1 MKLVGQHERCFSEQR
16 RAVRIGGVCWDMVHC
31 DALASISNDDLFTT
45 AQRLTAQANIALAD
59 LLGHLGEIE
68 RRGIHRLRACASLY
82 TYCIYELRMSEDAAY
97 RRSKAARLVRE
108 YPELYDA
115 IAKGE
120 LHLTG
125 VLMIGP
131 HLGGERHAEIL
142 RRARFRSKRELLRL
156 IAELDPKPEVP
167 ALVEPI
173 GPAPPGRATHAA
185 FVEALSGPIRQ
196 FPPGKRPEDWLCATA
211 DSEEDWIAEDSEDA
225 ARCDDP
231 NAGAPGTPGAEQVGE
246 TAEPDEPVDAGEL
259 QRALRYRVQ
268 FTASQEFVD
277 LLEEAS
283 DLIGHEVEQVTLP
296 EIQTRALRALV
307 QQLRARKRAATK
319 GSSPPPSQSSSPAPA
334 RAADVPDAAPVRA
347 TKLPDAAPARAA
359 KVPDAAPA
367 RSGARRIPASVR
379 RAVFER
385 DCGRCAYQDDRGE
398 RCRETFGLEV
408 HHRHAYALGGSA
420 TFDNLELRCR
430 PHNALAAE
438 EDFGKPYMES
448 CGTTGTI
455 RICS

>member
-1 MKLVGQHERCFSEQR
+1 
-16 RAVRIGGVCWDMVHC
+16 MVQC
-31 DALASISNDDLFTT
+31 DGLASISNDDLFTT
-45 AQRLTAQANIALAD
+45 AQRLTARANVALAD
-59 LLGHLGEIE
+59 LLSHLGEIE

-108 YPELYDA
+108 YPELHDA

-120 LHLTG
+120 IHLTG

-185 FVEALSGPIRQ
+185 LVEALSGPSRQ
-196 FPPGKRPEDWLCATA
+196 LPAGKRPEDWSEATT
-211 DSEEDWIAEDSEDA
+211 DDEDWSAQNSEGA
-225 ARCDDP
+225 A
-231 NAGAPGTPGAEQVGE
+231 G
-246 TAEPDEPVDAGEL
+246 EPVDAEEH
-259 QRALRYRVQ
+259 QRAPRYRVQ

-283 DLIGHEVEQVTLP
+283 DLIGHETQRATLP

-319 GSSPPPSQSSSPAPA
+319 VSPTPSSSPVAERRSRIALDAAPA
-334 RAADVPDAAPVRA
+334 RAASV
-347 TKLPDAAPARAA
+347 PDAAPARAVS
-359 KVPDAAPA
+359 VPDAAPA
-367 RSGARRIPASVR
+367 RRGARHIPASVR

-385 DCGRCAYQDDRGE
+385 DGGRCAYQDDRGE

-408 HHRHAYALGGSA
+408 HHRHAHALGGSA
-420 TFDNLELRCR
+420 TLDNLELRCR

-438 EDFGKPYMES
+438 EDFGQKYMES
-448 CGTTGTI
+448 CGAVRMT
-455 RICS
+455 RISP